1 LRDREVTMK
10 IWTSE
15 HIFEHPWEEVVQGAL
30 RKYPNPFN
38 SSVKGLDVVERK
50 VDSDGVLRT
59 HRLMST
65 CWNLPSWSSAILGGL
80 NRMCYGSEHSEI
92 NPLKKIMKLRTRN
105 LTFSNVITIEE
116 HLSYEA
122 NPHNPKTTLMKQES
136 VITVKG
142 VPLGSYLEG
151 LVEGTCSSNAVNGR
165 QAMEWAI
172 GKIKQETLELSRKVE
187 ESMEDFNRAAQSAQ
201 KNMEGLSRKAIE
213 DMENIMPPPKTT
225 SSL

>member
-1 LRDREVTMK
+1 MK

-15 HIFEHPWEEVVQGAL
+15 HVFQHPWEEVVQGSL

-38 SSVKGLDVVERK
+38 SNVTGLDVVDRK
-50 VDSDGVLRT
+50 VDKDGVLRS

-65 CWNLPSWSSAILGGL
+65 SWNLPSWSEKLIGL
-80 NRMCYGSEHSEI
+80 NRMCHGSEHSEI
-92 NPLKKIMKLRTRN
+92 NPKKKFMKLRTRN

-122 NPHNPKTTLMKQES
+122 NPQDPKTTLMKQES

-142 VPLGSYLEG
+142 VPLGSYIESI
-151 LVEGTCSSNAVNGR
+151 VENTCSSNAVKGR
-165 QAMEWAI
+165 QAMEWTI
-172 GKIKQETLELSRKVE
+172 GKIKLETLELSRKVE
-187 ESMEDFNRAAQSAQ
+187 ESMEDFNRKAHSAQ
-201 KNMEGLSRKAIE
+201 KNMEGLGRKAFEDIE
-213 DMENIMPPPKTT
+213 TIIPPPKP

>member
-1 LRDREVTMK
+1 MK
-10 IWTSE
+10 IWTTE
-15 HIFEHPWEEVVQGAL
+15 HIFQHPWEEVVQGAL

-38 SSVKGLDVVERK
+38 SNVTGLDVVERK
-50 VDSDGVLRT
+50 VDSDGVLRS

-65 CWNLPSWSSAILGGL
+65 TWNLPSWSERLIGL
-80 NRMCYGSEHSEI
+80 NHHCFGSEHSEI
-92 NPLKKIMKLRTRN
+92 NPVKKLMKLRTRN

-122 NPHNPKTTLMKQES
+122 NPQDPKTTLMKQES

-142 VPLGSYLEG
+142 IPLGSYIEG
-151 LVEGTCSSNAVNGR
+151 LVENTCSNNAVKGR

-172 GKIKQETLELSRKVE
+172 GTIKAETIELSRKVE
-187 ESMEDFNRAAQSAQ
+187 ESMEDLNRKAQSAQ
-201 KNMEGLSRKAIE
+201 KNMEGLSRKAFE
-213 DMENIMPPPKTT
+213 DMENIIPPPKP